1 MLAAQQ
7 MKAVGHQAL
16 CLWMTTLLMLLVR
29 RQKALPH
36 KG

>member
-7 MKAVGHQAL
+7 MKAAGHPVL
-16 CLWMTTLLMLLVR
+16 CLWTTTLLMLLAR